1 MKWVQF
7 VLKRRVKMKRK
18 RFFDRMM
25 IFGLLAG
32 LMGVVPAFAQS
43 GAQMSKLKIHVSP
56 KQAYVFVDGKAIQ
69 DGSQT
74 IKLKPGTHTVGIYNY
89 GYTPQTQEV
98 ELSAG
103 NTKNLDF
110 TLQPAGDKVSG
121 PFGYIQLKG
130 HPRTA
135 ILVNGN
141 TPSYF
146 VGHADEFDNGPI
158 WHQRLL
164 VRPGT
169 YQLTATEKGNT
180 IWSGAV
186 PVKAGEQVTVHLDNG
201 QITTKP
207 WKEGNTMG
215 PQPRFRAGI
224 ASATVPIAPVTAQLT
239 AQSNEVAC
247 GQSTLLNWNSG
258 NAVDTSISN
267 LGSVPANG
275 DRTVSPMQMTTYNL
289 TAMGPGGTAEQSATV
304 SVDTQPTAT
313 LNLNQPEV
321 HYHKI
326 GDKLVQQDS
335 TTLNWSTSNGDTVT
349 ITPLGS
355 EAASGSQTI
364 LANPKQESVGAI
376 NEDVAYTLRTS
387 NACGGTATR
396 TATLHIVGSI
406 DPQPETLPPA
416 IALASLFYP
425 TDYPKSNRAQI
436 GLVASEQQKLLSAAS
451 QFKVYEQYDHMA
463 TLVVV
468 GQADVRGPEKYNQ
481 ALSQRRA
488 DRVKSYLL
496 SQGIADDKIQTRAD
510 GKDKQLE
517 KDGVLGLQSADSQKP
532 EKWMSQRP
540 QTTWLAYNRRVDII
554 LMPGGQQSTK
564 AYPNDASDARVLW
577 ERAVPS
583 RKAVE
588 SASQVTPGS
597 EQAQVRNSAR

>member
-1 MKWVQF
+1 
-7 VLKRRVKMKRK
+7 MKRT
-18 RFFDRMM
+18 RYFERV
-25 IFGLLAG
+25 IVFGFLAG

-43 GAQMSKLKIHVSP
+43 GAQMGKLKIHVSP
-56 KQAYVFVDGKAIQ
+56 KQAYVFVDGKAIHE
-69 DGSQT
+69 GSQT
-74 IKLKPGTHTVGIYNY
+74 IKLNPGTHTVGIYNY
-89 GYTPQTQEV
+89 GYSPQTQEV

-103 NTKNLDF
+103 NIKNLDV

-135 ILVNGN
+135 ILLNGN

-207 WKEGNTMG
+207 WKEGDTMG

-247 GQSTLLNWNSG
+247 GQSTQLNWNSG

-275 DRTVSPMQMTTYNL
+275 DRIVSPMQMTTYNL
-289 TAMGPGGTAEQSATV
+289 TATGPGGTAEQSATV

-321 HYHKI
+321 RYHKI

-335 TTLNWSTSNGDTVT
+335 TTLNWSTSNGDSVT
-349 ITPLGS
+349 ITPLGP

-364 LANPKQESVGAI
+364 LADPKQTSAGAI
-376 NEDVAYTLRTS
+376 NEEVAYTLRTS

-406 DPQPETLPPA
+406 DPQPVVVPPA
-416 IALASLFYP
+416 MALTSLFYP
-425 TDYPKSNRAQI
+425 TDYPRPNHAKI
-436 GLVASEQQKLLSAAS
+436 GLVASEQQKLNRAAS
-451 QFKVYEQYDHMA
+451 QFKDYEQYDPKA
-463 TLVVV
+463 TLVLV
-468 GQADVRGPEKYNQ
+468 GQADMRGPEKYNQ
-481 ALSQRRA
+481 SLSQRRA
-488 DRVKSYLL
+488 DLVRTYLL
-496 SQGIADDKIQTRAD
+496 LQGIAGDKIQARAD
-510 GKDKQLE
+510 GKDMQLDKE
-517 KDGVLGLQSADSQKP
+517 EVVKLQSEDTQKP
-532 EKWMSQRP
+532 EEWMAGWP

-554 LMPGGQQSTK
+554 LEPGGQQSTK
-564 AYPNDASDARVLW
+564 AYPNDAPDARILW

-583 RKAVE
+583 PKAVE
-588 SASQVTPGS
+588 SASPAMPGN
-597 EQAQVRNSAR
+597 EQAQTRNSAR